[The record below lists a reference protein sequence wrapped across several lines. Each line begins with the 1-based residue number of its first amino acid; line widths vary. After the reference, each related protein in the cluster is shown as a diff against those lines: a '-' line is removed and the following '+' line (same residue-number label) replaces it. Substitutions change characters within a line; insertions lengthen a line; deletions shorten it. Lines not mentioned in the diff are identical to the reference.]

1 MCVYIV
7 SKHQT
12 INRRQCQVL
21 GEALTA
27 LFGDSQKRGRRGERQ
42 EAGGEKQEARGA
54 PHWEEPGDFRLKGS
68 GGDSMEEKIP
78 GRVFAKFLLSFMY
91 SPRTALLAWNY
102 TGLLYSYSSNNIIIL
117 VILLRARIT
126 YS

>member
-7 SKHQT
+7 SKHQK

-42 EAGGEKQEARGA
+42 EAGGETQEAGGA

-68 GGDSMEEKIP
+68 GGDREEKIP
-78 GRVFAKFLLSFMY
+78 GSGSICQIPVELHVLPSYCSPSLELYRLVVF
-91 SPRTALLAWNY
+91 
-102 TGLLYSYSSNNIIIL
+102 IL
-117 VILLRARIT
+117 
-126 YS
+126 

>member
-1 MCVYIV
+1 MCVYIA

-42 EAGGEKQEARGA
+42 EAGGETQEAGGKTQEAGGA

-68 GGDSMEEKIP
+68 GGDREEKIP
-78 GRVFAKFLLSFMY
+78 GSGSICQIPVELHVLPSYCSPSLELYRLVVFI
-91 SPRTALLAWNY
+91 
-102 TGLLYSYSSNNIIIL
+102 LY
-117 VILLRARIT
+117 
-126 YS
+126 